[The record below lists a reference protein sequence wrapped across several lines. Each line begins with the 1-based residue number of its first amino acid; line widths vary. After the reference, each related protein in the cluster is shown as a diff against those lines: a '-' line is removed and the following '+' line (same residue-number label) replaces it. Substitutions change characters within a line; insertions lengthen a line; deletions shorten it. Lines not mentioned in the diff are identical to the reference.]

1 MSRLA
6 STASLLLLLGLGA
19 CANMPSLASLGLP
32 VEQTASL
39 PEDAYS
45 GAADPMRSAINNT
58 TIAFS
63 STSQLAG
70 RPGQAAR
77 AVAEMEYLKVEVS
90 SNPRSFG
97 GSTTASTIFPT
108 AQAEWRTALGIQP
121 SAQPQAVIDAMFA
134 VLRAMNGGNRQAAE
148 AALSQP
154 IFTLGGPGTLT
165 RLANLPSLP
174 VTNNAAQEAGR
185 VLRRTGLGRF

>member
-6 STASLLLLLGLGA
+6 TTASLFLLLGLGA
-19 CANMPSLASLGLP
+19 CNLPAMSSLGLP
-32 VEQTASL
+32 TEESASL

-58 TIAFS
+58 TVAFS

-70 RPGQAAR
+70 KPLQAAR
-77 AVAEMEYLKVEVS
+77 AVAEMEFLKVEVS

-97 GSTTASTIFPT
+97 GSTTASTIFPS
-108 AQAEWRTALGIQP
+108 AQVEWRTALGIRP
-121 SAQPQAVIDAMFA
+121 NAAPQAVIDSMFA
-134 VLRAMNGGNRQAAE
+134 VVRALNGGQRQSAE
-148 AALSQP
+148 VVLSQP
-154 IFTLGGPGTLT
+154 IFTLGGPATLA

-174 VTNNAAQEAGR
+174 VTNNAAQEASR